1 MVSDGVAP
9 QLKINFNTIQSYR
22 IHGNR
27 SKLDIYPLLSQQN
40 CKIKF
45 GSMNF
50 QFFLVWRLY
59 AHKLH
64 APCSQAPRSRSH
76 ASVVAQVSPTK
87 PAVKSRAQKRKSI
100 VGAPG
105 DEEPVEGSQ
114 KKKRKVSTQALT
126 IKRAVNMTNVDIN
139 KLSLEEMKAMNK
151 LFLDFFTPC
160 TSGQKNH

>member
-40 CKIKF
+40 CKKKI

-50 QFFLVWRLY
+50 QFFSVWRLY

-64 APCSQAPRSRSH
+64 APCSHAPRSCSR
-76 ASVVAQVSPTK
+76 ASVVETYTQISLAAAEFFKVFLNHKNGLSCPMRTRSTGRTTRSQTPSANGRTAHGLRAAQLRLVWRLWT
-87 PAVKSRAQKRKSI
+87 
-100 VGAPG
+100 
-105 DEEPVEGSQ
+105 
-114 KKKRKVSTQALT
+114 
-126 IKRAVNMTNVDIN
+126 
-139 KLSLEEMKAMNK
+139 
-151 LFLDFFTPC
+151 
-160 TSGQKNH
+160 